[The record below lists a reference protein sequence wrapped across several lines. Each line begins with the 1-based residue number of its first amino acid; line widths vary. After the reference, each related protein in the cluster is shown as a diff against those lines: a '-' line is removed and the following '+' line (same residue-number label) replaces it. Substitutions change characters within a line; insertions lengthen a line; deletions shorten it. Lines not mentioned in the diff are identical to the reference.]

1 MFKHRRV
8 AKRSV
13 EPSHDYEQLLAGEPQ
28 VGLLSVDKNNNN
40 NNNSNNKNNDNV
52 IMDPRH
58 GWLGSRVVSVLDSGA
73 VGKKVKVAHTRLPS
87 VGFRS

>member
-1 MFKHRRV
+1 MIDV
-8 AKRSV
+8 SV
-13 EPSHDYEQLLAGEPQ
+13 NHLLLQIESNSFI
-28 VGLLSVDKNNNN
+28 LSIMRFYNNNN

-52 IMDPRH
+52 IMDPKH

-87 VGFRS
+87 EGFRS